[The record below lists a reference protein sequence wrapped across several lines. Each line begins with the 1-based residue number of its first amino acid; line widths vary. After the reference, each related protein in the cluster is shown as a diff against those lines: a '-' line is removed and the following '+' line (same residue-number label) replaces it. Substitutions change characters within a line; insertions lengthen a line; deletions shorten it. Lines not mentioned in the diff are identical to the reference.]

1 MTPEI
6 RRGLIFFLVAPG
18 LHCRGPDFGYFFGS
32 GPRRDFVNRSI
43 EPFISDVVIVPLLL
57 CRFLSHAVRAVH
69 AALVAV
75 PGDRR
80 YVDDHEIAG
89 LDDAVGKVP
98 PVGPTV
104 GT

>member
-18 LHCRGPDFGYFFGS
+18 LHCRGPALSNLLGLRS
-32 GPRRDFVNRSI
+32 RRDFVNRSI
-43 EPFISDVVIVPLLL
+43 EPFISDVVIIPLLL
-57 CRFLSHAVRAVH
+57 CRFLSQAVRAVH
-69 AALVAV
+69 AALVTV
-75 PGDRR
+75 PSDRGH
-80 YVDDHEIAG
+80 VDDHEVAG